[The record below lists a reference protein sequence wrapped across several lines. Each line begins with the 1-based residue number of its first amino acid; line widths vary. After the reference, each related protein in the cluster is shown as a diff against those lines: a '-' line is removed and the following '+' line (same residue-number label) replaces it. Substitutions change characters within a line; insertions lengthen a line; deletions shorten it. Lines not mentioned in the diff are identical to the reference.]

1 MFGKEFRPLNFES
14 VLGLSVIKRVLQGY
28 LKAGEYDTAY
38 LLVGSFSSGK
48 TTLARI
54 FARSILCSNR
64 TADMSPCN
72 TCPSC
77 QAFLEDR
84 HPGYLEIDAATNS
97 GKDRIQEI
105 KESLKFESIAHKK
118 IILFDEAH
126 GISKDG
132 KDALLKQLEMND
144 PNVIFFFCT
153 TEFEKMPDTIR
164 SRCTEFHLPE
174 PAESLIVEKLKKI
187 CDSKKISYE
196 PEALNIIIRA
206 SGRHYRDAE
215 NKLRQVSVLGD
226 ITVENVQQVVS
237 LYDQEIVEMLLN
249 LPGNL
254 SRSMQIAD
262 ELTAKMDIRSIYHSI
277 LRILN
282 DAIKYSVGISHGSEQ
297 YNALMKSLR
306 SQYSSVLFEI
316 LDFILA
322 KNRLS
327 DLVFFQSDFLIL
339 HHKFSKGGL
348 NFKGFTP
355 PQEDEQGSKKETK
368 KEPREVIDTKNL
380 PPWQKEDVLRNYKQ
394 SKILKEI
401 DPKVPERV
409 SDKWGPEVL
418 EKKPAQLKKTKL
430 TPKEFQSIVGGTA
443 GGEEKT

>member
-1 MFGKEFRPLNFES
+1 MFGKEFRPLDFSS
-14 VLGLSVIKRVLQGY
+14 VLGVSVVKKILQGY
-28 LKAGEYDTAY
+28 LSKNEYDTAY
-38 LLVGSFSSGK
+38 LFVGSYSSGK
-48 TTLARI
+48 TTLGRI
-54 FARSILCSNR
+54 FARSILCENR

-72 TCPSC
+72 SCPSC
-77 QAFLEDR
+77 KSFLEDR

-105 KESLKFESIAHKK
+105 KDSLKYESIAHKK

-132 KDALLKQLEMND
+132 KDALLKQLETED
-144 PNVIFFFCT
+144 PNIVFIFCT
-153 TEFEKMPDTIR
+153 TEIEKMPETIK
-164 SRCTEFHLPE
+164 SRCIEFHLPE
-174 PAESLIVEKLKKI
+174 PSESLVIEKLKSI
-187 CDSKKISYE
+187 CESKKITYD
-196 PEALNIIIRA
+196 PEALDIIVRS

-215 NKLRQVSVLGD
+215 NKLRQVSILGD
-226 ITVENVQQVVS
+226 VSVENVQQVVT

-368 KEPREVIDTKNL
+368 KEPREVI
-380 PPWQKEDVLRNYKQ
+380 EDRKSV
-394 SKILKEI
+394 
-401 DPKVPERV
+401 V
-409 SDKWGPEVL
+409 
-418 EKKPAQLKKTKL
+418 
-430 TPKEFQSIVGGTA
+430 
-443 GGEEKT
+443 